1 MPEPIRIATRQSPL
15 ALWQA
20 NTVRDL
26 IRAQHPELKVELL
39 RITTKGD
46 RELDRSL
53 AKIGGKGLFIKELET
68 ALYDGSADLAVHS
81 MKDVTATM
89 PDGLFINTVLER
101 HNPLDALVSSRYT
114 KLQDLPDG
122 AIIGTCSPRRQAQ
135 LLNFNPTFKIRELRG
150 NVGTRLS
157 KLDAGEFD
165 ATLLACAGLER
176 LGLHERIAQ
185 AIDRNICL
193 PAVTQGTIGIEIRE
207 NDDRLKEILAPLNHV
222 ATAQRT
228 AAERAFSS
236 TLNGGCSAPIAGYA
250 TINGNG
256 LTLTGRVVAL
266 DGSKVLETTG
276 TCRLNDGAAL
286 GKKLALELNDK
297 GAQAILAE
305 AEIGL
310 TV

>member
-1 MPEPIRIATRQSPL
+1 MPAPIRIATRQSPL

-26 IRAQHPELKVELL
+26 IRRQHPELSVELL
-39 RITTKGD
+39 PITTKGD
-46 RELDRSL
+46 RVLDRSL
-53 AKIGGKGLFIKELET
+53 AKIGGKGLFIKELEN

-89 PDGLFINTVLER
+89 PDGLFISTVLER
-101 HNPLDALVSSRYT
+101 HNPLDALVSSHYST
-114 KLQDLPDG
+114 LEDLPDG
-122 AIIGTCSPRRQAQ
+122 AVIGTCSPRRQAQ
-135 LLNFNPTFKIRELRG
+135 LLHFNPTFKIRELRG

-176 LGLHERIAQ
+176 LGLDERIAQ

-207 NDDRLKEILAPLNHV
+207 SDERLKEILAPFNHT

-228 AAERAFSS
+228 AAERAFSA
-236 TLNGGCSAPIAGYA
+236 TLNGGCSAPIAGYS
-250 TINGNG
+250 TIKGNE

-276 TCRLNDGAAL
+276 KCSLSDGAAL

-305 AEIGL
+305 AETGL